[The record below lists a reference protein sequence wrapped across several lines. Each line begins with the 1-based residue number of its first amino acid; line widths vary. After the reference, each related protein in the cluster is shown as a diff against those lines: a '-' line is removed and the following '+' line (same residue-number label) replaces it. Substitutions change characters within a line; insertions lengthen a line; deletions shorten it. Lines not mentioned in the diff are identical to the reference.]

1 MTNSPNHRPSVIR
14 TVLVSYGTGSNE
26 SAWLRSLDEAF
37 APCGL
42 SPCHTHTRASTLE
55 RVEIGGLSAAVLVDD
70 RPRIDGL
77 SVLRAVRSIDAA
89 LPCWLLTANASRRL
103 LAAAL
108 ELSVC
113 GVMESMADVA
123 DLSHRLAKY
132 LDDPLRRN

>member
-1 MTNSPNHRPSVIR
+1 MTNSPKYRPSVIR
-14 TVLVSYGTGSNE
+14 TVLVSYGPRSE
-26 SAWLRSLDEAF
+26 DSSWLRSLDDAF

-42 SPCHTHTRASTLE
+42 SPCHAHTRAATLE
-55 RVEIGGLSAAVLVDD
+55 RVELGGLSAAVLVDD

-77 SVLRAVRSIDAA
+77 SVVRAIRAIDEA
-89 LPCWLLTANASRRL
+89 LPCWLLTAHTSRRL

-113 GVMESMADVA
+113 GVMESMADAA
-123 DLSHRLAKY
+123 DLSHRLARY